1 MLSQTKSP
9 VRGLFFTPTCGAA
22 TGLVGLVA
30 NKKPRKGIVLD
41 WVDILGPPPDVFE
54 SQTKSPVRG
63 LFSCTGVMDFWACGV
78 VVASAE
84 YRPF

>member
-1 MLSQTKSP
+1 
-9 VRGLFFTPTCGAA
+9 
-22 TGLVGLVA
+22 
-30 NKKPRKGIVLD
+30 
-41 WVDILGPPPDVFE
+41 
-54 SQTKSPVRG
+54 